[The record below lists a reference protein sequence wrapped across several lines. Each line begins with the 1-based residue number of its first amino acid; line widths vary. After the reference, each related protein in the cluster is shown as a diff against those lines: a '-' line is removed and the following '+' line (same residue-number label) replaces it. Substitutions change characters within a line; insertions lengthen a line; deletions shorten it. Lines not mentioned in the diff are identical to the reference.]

1 MRTNRLVLLSLT
13 AAATATL
20 VACTECAETD
30 TDQSV
35 TGALTYTES
44 AAAQAA
50 RERRIVDLPKNV
62 TVWERTDD
70 TKVGIARQVDMRD
83 TFSVYVSHYSAAGNM
98 CVQGANLRGSLCF
111 DQPTR
116 DGTFSL
122 ASLKAKV
129 CENYRV
135 RVGFAEANDAG
146 TPDAPKIGDAG
157 DAGDAGKSR
166 DPYGDD
172 YDPYADSPYEHEPQS
187 KEACGVAEGT
197 LRYVR
202 TDDGFSADLTLTG
215 GATAASADPQLRGT
229 AHLSF
234 SETTTTHVCPDMG
247 GMSFNPMNH

>member
-157 DAGDAGKSR
+157 DAGDAGKKGS
-166 DPYGDD
+166 GTGTGSGTG
-172 YDPYADSPYEHEPQS
+172 SP
-187 KEACGVAEGT
+187 GT
-197 LRYVR
+197 NTGNNGGY
-202 TDDGFSADLTLTG
+202 DDGRGYPSSSSGEAQQPVTTATPRKSTSSGCSTAPNSTG
-215 GATAASADPQLRGT
+215 SFGFAAMLG
-229 AHLSF
+229 LS
-234 SETTTTHVCPDMG
+234 VLLAG
-247 GMSFNPMNH
+247 RKKRK